1 MLFHT
6 CPAERNIASCL
17 AGLGVVLIEKL
28 PQNPAPPRSQTTIIQ
43 TSRITTITMANS
55 IESRLRNRFAVPNT
69 VQPTLDMSH
78 AMEEEPMSQYDL
90 DEETVMTPVQTRAV
104 SPSRGRV
111 MPHTAAE
118 ADAFTASLNTIV
130 NGKDNG
136 PAHAALSLFDKTRAF
151 FNTFSLVDKAA
162 FILYIT
168 VFTLTMA
175 GIQVANYG
183 VSPRY
188 RSTVCG

>member
-1 MLFHT
+1 
-6 CPAERNIASCL
+6 
-17 AGLGVVLIEKL
+17 
-28 PQNPAPPRSQTTIIQ
+28 
-43 TSRITTITMANS
+43 
-55 IESRLRNRFAVPNT
+55 
-69 VQPTLDMSH
+69 MSH

-183 VSPRY
+183 CTTICM
-188 RSTVCG
+188 TVAAIGLSAIGLILVILRLQDSALAQHADLEA